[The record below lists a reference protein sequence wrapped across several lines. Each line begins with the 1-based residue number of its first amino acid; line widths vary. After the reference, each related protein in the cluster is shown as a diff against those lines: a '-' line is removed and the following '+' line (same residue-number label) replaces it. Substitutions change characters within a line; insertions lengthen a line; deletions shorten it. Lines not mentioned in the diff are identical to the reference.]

1 MGWVIQRVG
10 RAWGGDGSLP
20 SGTTSKATTKGGTVM
35 PMEIVGPR
43 AVESAAIAYVIASE
57 REAGRQARD
66 VRGTGAAGD
75 VDSPPRTIEVKAFG
89 TSARGS
95 DLWLEVRQ
103 VEEARSNPQ
112 FYVYVVENV
121 RQGDPSKFTL
131 KILGGHR
138 LAHLLASA
146 KEQRYYTVPWPVSDY
161 DSHEP

>member
-1 MGWVIQRVG
+1 M
-10 RAWGGDGSLP
+10 
-20 SGTTSKATTKGGTVM
+20 AT
-35 PMEIVGPR
+35 EILGPR
-43 AVESAAIAYVIASE
+43 AVESAAIGYVVVTE

-89 TSARGS
+89 TSARGT

-103 VEEARSNPQ
+103 VEEARRNPE

-121 RQGDPSKFTL
+121 RQGDRSKFTL
-131 KILGGHR
+131 KVLGGQR
-138 LAHLLASA
+138 LAHLLKSA

-161 DSHEP
+161 DMAPP